1 MICVI
6 IDYIKVESAEY
17 REVSPPYL
25 PFLSSCLGFFI
36 DAFHEIIVKFTN
48 EALTETILYQF
59 TDTHFFK
66 NIFFFL
72 LLISKRN
79 SKPLAQLS
87 NRILLYSLIPIFILR
102 SCQFKDRIIQNE
114 QREI

>member
-36 DAFHEIIVKFTN
+36 DAFHEIIVKFVN
-48 EALTETILYQF
+48 EVLIETLLYQF

-66 NIFFFL
+66 NIFFL

-79 SKPLAQLS
+79 SMPLAQLS
-87 NRILLYSLIPIFILR
+87 NRILLYSLIPIFIPR